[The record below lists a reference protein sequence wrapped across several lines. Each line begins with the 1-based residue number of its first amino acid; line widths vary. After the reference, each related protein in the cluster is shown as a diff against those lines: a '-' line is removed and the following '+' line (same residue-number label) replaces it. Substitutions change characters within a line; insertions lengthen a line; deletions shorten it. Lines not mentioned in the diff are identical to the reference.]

1 MKNTIKE
8 QEFTFLLK
16 GIELLDVKLNR
27 LKQPLPVQT
36 TFHFNIGLEHQ
47 ISPEN
52 KLIIVVNTIDI
63 IHEDNETRLASLQAS
78 CIFEIANFDDF
89 LIAGSQQ
96 PVIPDLF
103 LTTLNSVSISTV
115 RGIMFSEFKGTF
127 LHTAILPIIDP
138 KTFVKNS
145 TD

>member
-1 MKNTIKE
+1 MKDSKKD
-8 QEFTFLLK
+8 QEFIFQLK

-27 LKQPLPVQT
+27 LKQPLPVET
-36 TFHFNIGLEHQ
+36 TFHFNIGLENK

-52 KLIIVVNTIDI
+52 KLIIVITTIDI
-63 IHEDNETRLASLQAS
+63 IHEDNETRLASIQAS
-78 CIFEIANFDDF
+78 CIFEISNFEDF
-89 LIAGSQQ
+89 LVAGSQQ
-96 PVIPDLF
+96 PVIPELF

-115 RGIMFSEFKGTF
+115 RGVMFSEFKGTF

-138 KTFVKNS
+138 KTFVKNH